1 MASFVSEINDRLSM
15 VDKRIDEID
24 PNWAVENKHT
34 LYPLP
39 ENAGTSTLYLHVQ
52 LMALLWCHLEIN
64 LTLPSETK
72 YLYGL

>member
-24 PNWAVENKHT
+24 PNWAVENKHA

-39 ENAGTSTLYLHVQ
+39 ENAGTCTLYLR
-52 LMALLWCHLEIN
+52 LMALFWCHLEIN
-64 LTLPSETK
+64 LTLLSETK